1 MDLQLA
7 FNIALA
13 IIAGL
18 AGWFMKF
25 LAGELKELK
34 QNDEKLAKSLKEI
47 EVLVAGKY
55 VTRDELTRTMDT
67 VFGKLDRIADMINR
81 KVDK

>member
-25 LAGELKELK
+25 LAGEVCCEGRG
-34 QNDEKLAKSLKEI
+34 QAKSYEI
-47 EVLVAGKY
+47 GRLRRGGPQHLAI
-55 VTRDELTRTMDT
+55 
-67 VFGKLDRIADMINR
+67 DRRPQDR
-81 KVDK
+81 